1 MIHLIILTLADT
13 KEKCAFV
20 IEKIHRVYV
29 YAYRDGYG
37 YRYTENR
44 VDNIRVVESVEEIV
58 KRINQ
63 IVYGDK
69 QTS

>member
-1 MIHLIILTLADT
+1 MIHLIVLTLAET
-13 KEKCAFV
+13 NEKCAFV

-29 YAYRDGYG
+29 YAHRDEYG

-44 VDNIRVVESVEEIV
+44 VDDVSVVESVEEIV

-63 IVYGDK
+63 IVYGNK
-69 QTS
+69 

>member
-1 MIHLIILTLADT
+1 MIHLIILTLVDT

-20 IEKIHRVYV
+20 IENINRIYV
-29 YAYRDGYG
+29 YAYCDEYG

-44 VDNIRVVESVEEIV
+44 VDDVSVVESVEEIV

-63 IVYGDK
+63 IVYGAK
-69 QTS
+69 E